1 MTDLEAAVLGAVQG
15 LTEFLPVSSSG
26 HLVIFQAL
34 LGVRDEGLRFEVAV
48 HLATLA
54 SVLIFYRR
62 RVWVLLRGLCV
73 GEREAVVYTGKL
85 ALASLPAVVLVL
97 AAGDALERQFEVP
110 AVTGICLWVTGAA
123 LWSTRRSAQRAFLE
137 APGWGAA
144 FWIGCAQ
151 ALAILPGVSRSG
163 TTVAAALALGV
174 RPAAA
179 AEFSFLMSVIVISG
193 ATLRLLP
200 ELAGMPAAAL
210 QPLWLGS
217 AVAMLFGVAA
227 IALFVR
233 LLQGGSLYRFAY
245 YTWSVGALFLAWLW
259 LH

>member
-1 MTDLEAAVLGAVQG
+1 MTDFDAVLLGAVQG

-34 LGVRDEGLRFEVAV
+34 LGVGEEGLGFEVVV

-54 SVLIFYRR
+54 SVLIFYRQ
-62 RVWVLLRGLCV
+62 RVWVLLRGVCV
-73 GEREAVVYTGKL
+73 GEREALVYAGTL
-85 ALASLPAVVLVL
+85 ALASLPAVLLVL
-97 AAGDALERQFEVP
+97 AAGEVLERQFEVP
-110 AVTGICLWVTGAA
+110 AVTGICLGVTGAA
-123 LWSTRRSAQRAFLE
+123 LWTTRRSAQRAYLE

-174 RPAAA
+174 RPVAA
-179 AEFSFLMSVIVISG
+179 AEFSFLMSVVAISG
-193 ATLRLLP
+193 ATLRVLP
-200 ELAGMPAAAL
+200 ELSGLPAASL
-210 QPLWLGS
+210 QPLWLGGG
-217 AVAMLFGVAA
+217 VALIVGIAA

-245 YTWSVGALFLAWLW
+245 YTWSVGALFLVWLW
-259 LH
+259 LR